1 MTKEELIKKIFSYK
15 KNKVQLDI
23 YKEKLEELTY
33 KITQSYSGMPVSN
46 CIDSKNENYILKK
59 ESYEENIRN
68 LDKDI
73 KIVDRAM
80 TTLRKNEFELITL
93 RYIEGYTPSEVYNVF
108 LHISKKTFF
117 RHHNNAIEKMLDII
131 NI

>member
-1 MTKEELIKKIFSYK
+1 
-15 KNKVQLDI
+15 
-23 YKEKLEELTY
+23 
-33 KITQSYSGMPVSN
+33 MPVSN
-46 CIDSKNENYILKK
+46 CINSKNENYILKK
-59 ESYEENIRN
+59 ENYEENIRN

-80 TTLRKNEFELITL
+80 STLRKNEFELITL

-108 LHISKKTFF
+108 LHMSKKTFF
-117 RHHNNAIEKMLDII
+117 RHHNNAIEKMLDVI